1 MDPNFQG
8 NRTFKELRVKNIA
21 YLKQDSGFDWRWN
34 LGLCLC
40 QRIPLSSLS
49 AGVGV
54 LSTSVFFRGKHKEG
68 KYVVLYE
75 IRLLVLGIFY

>member
-1 MDPNFQG
+1 MDSNFQG

-21 YLKQDSGFDWRWN
+21 YLKTGLWGFDWRWN

-40 QRIPLSSLS
+40 QRTPLSSLP

-54 LSTSVFFRGKHKEG
+54 LSTSVSRFLEVNTKKGNM
-68 KYVVLYE
+68 
-75 IRLLVLGIFY
+75 